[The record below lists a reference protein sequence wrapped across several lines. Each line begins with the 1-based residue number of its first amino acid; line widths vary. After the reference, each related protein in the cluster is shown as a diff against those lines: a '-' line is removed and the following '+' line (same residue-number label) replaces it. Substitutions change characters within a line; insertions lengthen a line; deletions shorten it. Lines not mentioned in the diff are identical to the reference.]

1 MTARTPSVTTPGSP
15 GAPAAAAT
23 PPVRPESAS
32 QARSER
38 PRGLRALVRRAG
50 PAPVRR
56 LRVQAACSLLLVAAL
71 LAAVLAAFGSARA
84 EVHQLASVSEPRAV
98 AAADLDQAL
107 ADLDAQHANQLVVGY
122 PATPPPPGQ
131 EPVLVDDGVLAE
143 ITAQQDRSRVS
154 ADLAALSAA
163 GAADAQPVQ
172 SLLDGLSLYDGMSG
186 TEQSSTTGQ
195 LNPVV
200 GHPPALALDYY
211 DLAEDQLQQN
221 LLPQVRALLTDA
233 DQQVARDR
241 DAAQRDARIG
251 ALLVGLLTLATLGL
265 LAWWQLDL
273 LRRHRRVFNPPL
285 LLATAVVLAVGLT
298 SMLALLGASGD
309 VGAAVSGGYAPYAA
323 TAQAQ
328 VDAADAEASES
339 RWLVDDAYRP
349 LLQQQYTALMRTLG
363 APDAPDAGVAAVVR
377 TRSAYLAAD
386 SQLRTLAGAG
396 ALDQA
401 SVQLTGVTRGEVAFA
416 YYDFGTQLNR
426 LAGQQSAVADDR
438 FGAAV
443 DDLAG
448 WTVLPSVLLAAALLL
463 VAAGVR
469 PRLAEFA

>member
-1 MTARTPSVTTPGSP
+1 MTAITARKPTVTTPGSP
-15 GAPAAAAT
+15 GAPASAAT
-23 PPVRPESAS
+23 PPVRPGS
-32 QARSER
+32 
-38 PRGLRALVRRAG
+38 PRRAR
-50 PAPVRR
+50 PVRR
-56 LRVQAACSLLLVAAL
+56 LRAQAGCSLLLVAAL

-84 EVHQLASVSEPRAV
+84 DVHQLATVSEPRAV

-122 PATPPPPGQ
+122 PATPPAPGQ
-131 EPVLVDDGVLAE
+131 APVLVDDGVLAE

-154 ADLAALSAA
+154 ADLTALSSA
-163 GAADAQPVQ
+163 GSADAQPVQ
-172 SLLDGLSLYDGMSG
+172 SLLNGLSLYDSLSG
-186 TEQSSTTGQ
+186 TEQSSVTGQ
-195 LNPVV
+195 LDPVV
-200 GHPPALALDYY
+200 GRPPALALDYY

-221 LLPQVRALLTDA
+221 LLPQVQALLTDSER
-233 DQQVARDR
+233 QVAQDR

-251 ALLVGLLTLATLGL
+251 ALLVGLLGLAVLGL
-265 LAWWQLDL
+265 LLWWQLDL

-285 LLATAVVLAVGLT
+285 LLVTATVLAVALT
-298 SMLALLGASGD
+298 SMVALLGVSGD
-309 VGAAVSGGYAPYAA
+309 VGSAVSGGYTPYAA

-349 LLQQQYTALMRTLG
+349 LLQQQYTGLMRTLG
-363 APDAPDAGVAAVVR
+363 APGAADAGVASVVR

-386 SQLRTLAGAG
+386 SQLRALAGAG

-416 YYDFGTQLNR
+416 YYDFSTQLNR
-426 LAGQQSAVADDR
+426 LATQQLAVADDH
-438 FGAAV
+438 FGSAEGGV
-443 DDLAG
+443 SG

-463 VAAGVR
+463 VILGVR

>member
-1 MTARTPSVTTPGSP
+1 MTTPGAP
-15 GAPAAAAT
+15 GAPAAA
-23 PPVRPESAS
+23 PPVRPESAPPV
-32 QARSER
+32 RPER
-38 PRGLRALVRRAG
+38 PRGLRALVGRAG

-56 LRVQAACSLLLVAAL
+56 LRVQAGCSLLLVAAL

-84 EVHQLASVSEPRAV
+84 EVRQLAAVSEPRAV

-131 EPVLVDDGVLAE
+131 EPVLVDDGILAE
-143 ITAQQDRSRVS
+143 ITAQRDRGRVS

-163 GAADAQPVQ
+163 GAADAGPVQ

-200 GHPPALALDYY
+200 GRPPALALDYY

-221 LLPQVRALLTDA
+221 LLPRVRELLTVSE
-233 DQQVARDR
+233 QQVAQGRA
-241 DAAQRDARIG
+241 AAQRDTRIG
-251 ALLVGLLTLATLGL
+251 ALLVGLLALAALGL
-265 LAWWQLDL
+265 LVRWQLDL

-285 LLATAVVLAVGLT
+285 LLVSAVVLAVALT
-298 SMLALLGASGD
+298 SVLALLGASGD
-309 VGAAVSGGYAPYAA
+309 VGAAVGDGYTPYAA

-328 VDAADAEASES
+328 VNAADAEASES

-349 LLQQQYTALMRTLG
+349 LLQQQYTGLMRTLG
-363 APDAPDAGVAAVVR
+363 APDAPDAGVAAVIR

-386 SQLRTLAGAG
+386 SQLRALAGAG

-416 YYDFGTQLNR
+416 YYDFSTQLSR
-426 LAGQQSAVADDR
+426 LAGEQLAVANDR

-443 DDLAG
+443 GDLAG

-463 VAAGVR
+463 VAVGVR
-469 PRLAEFA
+469 PRLAEFS